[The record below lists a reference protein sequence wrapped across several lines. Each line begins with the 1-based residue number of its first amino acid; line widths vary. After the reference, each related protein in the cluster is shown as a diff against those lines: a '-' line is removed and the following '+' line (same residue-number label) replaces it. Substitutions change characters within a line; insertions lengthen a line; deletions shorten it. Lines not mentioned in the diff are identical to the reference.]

1 MLGGKACKI
10 LTAGSWMLG
19 ISTIDFWY
27 SNGYSAELGFIR
39 ITTERFVKT
48 VFTACMRRVRWEN
61 AVGLTSPVICYVGK
75 GVSPVLIE
83 YPLVLLSREVMD
95 VKGLSLHQIGK
106 KSFIMVYDAFSFP
119 FVTQNRYWLG
129 ILVFLLE
136 PILITSTEHSF
147 IFSHY

>member
-1 MLGGKACKI
+1 MLCGKACKI
-10 LTAGSWMLG
+10 LTAGSQMLG

-27 SNGYSAELGFIR
+27 TNGYSAGLGLIR

-48 VFTACMRRVRWEN
+48 IFTTCMRRVHWEN
-61 AVGLTSPVICYVGK
+61 AVGLTSPVLCYVDEG
-75 GVSPVLIE
+75 GFPVLIE
-83 YPLVLLSREVMD
+83 YPLVLLSVEAMD

-106 KSFIMVYDAFSFP
+106 KSFIMVHDAFSFP

-136 PILITSTEHSF
+136 PILITEHSF
-147 IFSHY
+147 ILSHY